1 MERSVKSAQM
11 ARVRTRNTAPEMT
24 VRRALFGLGLRFR
37 LHRRDLPGRPDI
49 VLPRFK
55 AAIFVHGCYWHGC
68 TMCDRGVRRPKTNTA
83 FWSAKLEENRRRDQR
98 NQADLRALGW
108 HPAVIWECEART
120 PGTLRTALDRIL
132 SGVADAVK

>member
-1 MERSVKSAQM
+1 MERSAKSAQM
-11 ARVRTRNTAPEMT
+11 ARVRTQNTTPEMA

-37 LHRRDLPGRPDI
+37 LDRRDLPGHPDI

-68 TMCDRGVRRPKTNTA
+68 TMCDRGLRRPKTNIA
-83 FWSAKLEENRRRDQR
+83 FWSAKLAENRLRDQR

-108 HPAVIWECEART
+108 HPAVIRECEART
-120 PGTLRTALDRIL
+120 PDTLRTALDRIL
-132 SGVADAVK
+132 SGVAEAGK

>member
-1 MERSVKSAQM
+1 MERSAKSAQM
-11 ARVRTRNTAPEMT
+11 ARVRTQNTTPEMA
-24 VRRALFGLGLRFR
+24 VRRALFSLGLRFR

-68 TMCDRGVRRPKTNTA
+68 TMCDRGLRRPKTNIA
-83 FWSAKLEENRRRDQR
+83 FWSAKLAENRLRDQR

-108 HPAVIWECEART
+108 HPAVIWECEAGT
-120 PGTLRTALDRIL
+120 PDTLRTALDRIL
-132 SGVADAVK
+132 SGVAEAGK

>member
-1 MERSVKSAQM
+1 MERSAKSAQM
-11 ARVRTRNTAPEMT
+11 ARVRTQNTAPEMA

-68 TMCDRGVRRPKTNTA
+68 TMCDRGLRRPKTNIA
-83 FWSAKLEENRRRDQR
+83 FWSAKLAESRLRDQR

-120 PGTLRTALDRIL
+120 PDTLRTALDRIL
-132 SGVADAVK
+132 SGVAEAGK